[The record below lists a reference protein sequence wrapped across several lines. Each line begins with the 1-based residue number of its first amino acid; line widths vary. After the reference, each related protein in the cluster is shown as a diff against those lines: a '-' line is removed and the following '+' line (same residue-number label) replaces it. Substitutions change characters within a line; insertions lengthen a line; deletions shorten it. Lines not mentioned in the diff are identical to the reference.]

1 MSQLEKTELQKMIS
15 RCNRCGF
22 CQDVCPTY
30 SSSKNEFDVAR
41 GRVRMMRMIQEGQYD
56 LTADKAILKQ
66 VDQCLLCGAC
76 VANCPSRVPTDT
88 ILRITRQTILE
99 KKGFSLFHKLLYRG
113 VLTRPERLEK
123 ISAMVRV
130 LDCTNIRNLTA
141 KAAANSALDFLS
153 DAATYLPEKLLKP
166 ARKSLENTRIEDHQA
181 DICYFLGCGTNAF
194 TPKAGIAA
202 INCLKSMGYSVD
214 IPEFSC
220 CGGPHFASGDI
231 HKARTLARKNIA
243 ILAAGNHDIIISDCA
258 TCAHT
263 LHDYASFFPKD
274 DPVQEDIKKL
284 VKKVKDINTFVL
296 EHVKKIKGYQNSFS
310 PIKKTIVTY
319 HDPCHAVRG
328 LNVSKAPRDILKTVP
343 GVEIKEMDGAA
354 SCCGG
359 AGSYSFRHPL
369 MSKKILDKKINAIA
383 DTGASILAT
392 SCPSCIL
399 QLSAGLRRNNLNI
412 RVVHPMELLFESFS
426 KVFKTIPH
434 GQHPLKYTKIKSLN
448 KGAE

>member
-1 MSQLEKTELQKMIS
+1 MSQLEETDLQKMIS

-30 SSSKNEFDVAR
+30 SSSQNEFDVAR
-41 GRVRMMRMIQEGQYD
+41 GRVRMMRMVQEGQCD
-56 LTADKAILKQ
+56 LTGDKAVLNQ

-76 VANCPSRVPTDT
+76 VANCPSRVQTDT
-88 ILRITRQTILE
+88 ILRLARQTILE

-113 VLTRPERLEK
+113 ILTRPERLEK
-123 ISAMVRV
+123 ISAMVRAM
-130 LDCTNIRNLTA
+130 DKTKIRNHTS
-141 KAAANSALDFLS
+141 KIAADTALDFLS
-153 DAATYLPEKLLKP
+153 DAATYLPEKLFKP
-166 ARKSLENTRIEDHQA
+166 ARKALEHSRYKNNQA

-202 INCLKSMGYSVD
+202 INCLESLGYSVD
-214 IPEFSC
+214 IPKFSC

-231 HKARTLARKNIA
+231 DKARTLARKNIA
-243 ILAAGNHDIIISDCA
+243 ILSAGNYDVIISDCA

-263 LHDYASFFPKD
+263 LHDYASFFPKE
-274 DPVQEDIKKL
+274 DPVQNKIKTL
-284 VKKVKDINTFVL
+284 VKKVRDINTFVL
-296 EHVKKIKGYQNSFS
+296 EQIEKIREYQKPFL
-310 PIKKTIVTY
+310 PVKKTIVTY

-328 LNVSKAPRDILKTVP
+328 MDVSSAPRDILKAAGMDIV
-343 GVEIKEMDGAA
+343 EMDGAD

-359 AGSYSFRHPL
+359 AGSYSFRHPG
-369 MSKKILDKKINAIA
+369 MSKKILDRKIAAIA

-399 QLSAGLRRNNLNI
+399 QLSAGLRRHKLDI

-426 KVFKTIPH
+426 KD
-434 GQHPLKYTKIKSLN
+434 S
-448 KGAE
+448 